1 MYSFRKRRLIFFL
14 AAISIAAIS
23 AATAPVFAQT
33 TDTERSQGLYTGS
46 PFWRKVVGGAVL
58 SLPSVQVQSA
68 VVALDGGN
76 IMAYSTAGNPLWNYS
91 ARGKISPYVTR
102 SREGTSYFSRTNGI
116 LIAVNRMGR
125 ELWRRNIESPI
136 CARIIPGWDGRLF
149 IPVEQKILCYTASG
163 NHLWTVNYEAPISLA
178 PRLDHGGG
186 IIFALENRQ
195 VCRINAFG
203 EIRIWALTD
212 APAALIPLEQKQQ
225 VLVLYKDGS
234 MSILGQSDDWF
245 FSAQGEVHPSLLPK
259 LPGNPKAAAGRKDN
273 VAVVLEDGTVVL
285 FTLVP
290 PSGKPV
296 GNLTNENGIIWKG
309 DSHIREF
316 IKRGGKP
323 EPEADIIYDDRG
335 VYILSKNGAT
345 GFSHEG
351 KRIWYTLL
359 QNTAAIPAFGNDGVL
374 YSGGKDWILYAY
386 KIEEQVLHEKNSLFG
401 PLPEGT
407 YGTGYPNSASI
418 KDFPLNEYELKYKL
432 EHIKSGINNGKVGA
446 NEIAWVSTL
455 MTVAAGDFHI
465 QHKVDALQMLGRL
478 GSQETISWLTNF
490 FRKETEPTVKSASA
504 KAIGDIGVDHEGT
517 AIQSFLFLLSAG
529 SIRDEQVSFAVAQA
543 TGALCRFSGP
553 PLSETGIKILNLL
566 ASKTQPPI
574 VRRQAEKELL
584 SLK

>member
-1 MYSFRKRRLIFFL
+1 MNSFLKKCLVFFL
-14 AAISIAAIS
+14 
-23 AATAPVFAQT
+23 TMAPVFAQT

-46 PFWRKVVGGAVL
+46 PAWRQVMGGAVL
-58 SLPSVQVQSA
+58 SLPSVQAQSA

-76 IMAYSTAGNPLWNYS
+76 IRAYSAAGNPLWNYS
-91 ARGKISPYVTR
+91 ARGRISAFVTR

-116 LIAVNRMGR
+116 LLAVNRVGR
-125 ELWRRNIESPI
+125 ELWRRNLESPI
-136 CARIIPGWDGRLF
+136 CARIVPGWDGRLF

-163 NHLWTVNYEAPISLA
+163 NPLWTVNYEAPILLA

-186 IIFALENRQ
+186 IIFALENNQ
-195 VCRINAFG
+195 VCRITPFG
-203 EIRIWALTD
+203 DIRIWALSN
-212 APAALIPLEQKQQ
+212 APAALIPLEQNQQ

-259 LPGNPKAAAGRKDN
+259 LPGTPKAAASRGNKI
-273 VAVVLEDGTVVL
+273 AVILDDGTAIL
-285 FTLVP
+285 FTLEP
-290 PSGKPV
+290 PSGKPA
-296 GNLTNENGIIWKG
+296 GTLTNENGIIWKG

-316 IKRGGKP
+316 SRRGGRP
-323 EPEADIIYDDRG
+323 EPEAEIIYDDRG

-386 KIEEQVLHEKNSLFG
+386 KIEDQVLQEKNTLFG
-401 PLPEGT
+401 PLPEGS
-407 YGTGYPNSASI
+407 YGTGYPNPALV
-418 KDFPLNEYELKYKL
+418 KDFPLTEYELKYRL
-432 EHIKSGINNGKVGA
+432 DQIKTGVKNGKVGA

-465 QHKVDALQMLGRL
+465 QHRMDALNMLGLL

-490 FRKETEPTVKSASA
+490 FRKETEPTVKSAAA
-504 KAIGDIGVDHEGT
+504 KAIGEIGVDHEGT
-517 AIQSFLFLLSAG
+517 AIQSFLFLLTAG
-529 SIRDEQVSFAVAQA
+529 SIRDEQVLFALAQA

-553 PLSETGIKILNLL
+553 PLSETGVKILNLL
-566 ASKTQPPI
+566 SVKTQPPI

>member
-1 MYSFRKRRLIFFL
+1 
-14 AAISIAAIS
+14 
-23 AATAPVFAQT
+23 
-33 TDTERSQGLYTGS
+33 
-46 PFWRKVVGGAVL
+46 
-58 SLPSVQVQSA
+58 
-68 VVALDGGN
+68 
-76 IMAYSTAGNPLWNYS
+76 
-91 ARGKISPYVTR
+91 
-102 SREGTSYFSRTNGI
+102 
-116 LIAVNRMGR
+116 MGR
-125 ELWRRNIESPI
+125 ELWRRDIESPI

-163 NHLWTVNYEAPISLA
+163 NPLWTVNYEAPISVA

-186 IIFALENRQ
+186 VIFALENNQ
-195 VCRINAFG
+195 VYRVNAFG
-203 EIRIWALTD
+203 DSRIWALTNT
-212 APAALIPLEQKQQ
+212 PAALIPLEQKQQ

-245 FSAQGEVHPSLLPK
+245 FSAAGEVHPSLMPK
-259 LPGNPKAAAGRKDN
+259 LPGSPKAAAGRGNN
-273 VAVVLEDGTVVL
+273 VAVVLDDGTVIL
-285 FTLVP
+285 FTLEP
-290 PSGKPV
+290 PSGKPA

-323 EPEADIIYDDRG
+323 EPEAEIIYDDRG

-386 KIEEQVLHEKNSLFG
+386 KIEDQILKEKTSLFG
-401 PLPEGT
+401 PLPEGS
-407 YGTGYPNSASI
+407 YGTGYPHSDSI
-418 KDFPLNEYELKYKL
+418 KVFPLNEYELKFKL
-432 EHIKSGINNGKVGA
+432 EQIKTGINTGNIGA

-455 MTVAAGDFHI
+455 MTIAAGDYHI
-465 QHKVDALQMLGRL
+465 QNKVNALQMLGKL
-478 GSQETISWLTNF
+478 GSQETISWLTTF
-490 FRKETEPTVKSASA
+490 FRKEIEPTVKSAAA
-504 KAIGDIGVDHEGT
+504 KAIGEIGVDHEGT
-517 AIQSFLFLLSAG
+517 AIQTFLFLINAG
-529 SIRDEQVSFAVAQA
+529 SLRDEQVLFAVVQA

-566 ASKTQPPI
+566 AARNQPPI

-584 SLK
+584 SIK

>member
-1 MYSFRKRRLIFFL
+1 MYSFKKRRLVFFL
-14 AAISIAAIS
+14 AAMTIATMFV
-23 AATAPVFAQT
+23 ATAPVFAQG

-46 PFWRKVVGGAVL
+46 PAWRQVMGGAVL

-76 IMAYSTAGNPLWNYS
+76 IRAYSTAGNPLWNYS
-91 ARGKISPYVTR
+91 ARGRISPYVTR

-116 LIAVNRMGR
+116 LIAVNRIGR

-163 NHLWTVNYEAPISLA
+163 NPLWAVNYEAPISLA
-178 PRLDHGGG
+178 LRLDHGGG
-186 IIFALENRQ
+186 IIFALENNQ
-195 VCRINAFG
+195 VYRINAFG
-203 EIRIWALTD
+203 EIRIWALMDT
-212 APAALIPLEQKQQ
+212 PAALIPLDQKQQ

-259 LPGNPKAAAGRKDN
+259 LPGSPKAAASRGN
-273 VAVVLEDGTVVL
+273 NIAVILDDGTAIL
-285 FTLVP
+285 FTLEP
-290 PSGKPV
+290 PSGKPA
-296 GNLTNENGIIWKG
+296 GTLSNENGIIWKG

-316 IKRGGKP
+316 VKKGGKP
-323 EPEADIIYDDRG
+323 EPEAEIIYDERG

-359 QNTAAIPAFGNDGVL
+359 QNTAAIPSFGSDGML

-386 KIEEQVLHEKNSLFG
+386 KLEDQVLHEKNSLFG
-401 PLPEGT
+401 PLPEGS
-407 YGTGYPNSASI
+407 YGTGNPNSALI
-418 KDFPLNEYELKYKL
+418 KDFPLNEYELKNKL
-432 EHIKSGINNGKVGA
+432 EQIKTGVKNGKVGA

-455 MTVAAGDFHI
+455 MTVASGDFHI
-465 QHKVDALQMLGRL
+465 QHKVDALQMLGRI

-490 FRKETEPTVKSASA
+490 FRKESEPTVKSAAA

-517 AIQSFLFLLSAG
+517 AIQTFLFLVNAG
-529 SIRDEQVSFAVAQA
+529 SIRDEQVLFSVVQA

-566 ASKTQPPI
+566 TSKSRPPI
-574 VRRQAEKELL
+574 VRKQADKELL

>member
-1 MYSFRKRRLIFFL
+1 MYSFKIRYVIFFL
-14 AAISIAAIS
+14 AAMSIAAS
-23 AATAPVFAQT
+23 PVFAQM
-33 TDTERSQGLYTGS
+33 TDTERSQGLYSGS
-46 PFWRKVVGGAVL
+46 PAWRQVIGGSVL
-58 SLPSVQVQSA
+58 SLPSVQAQSA

-76 IMAYSTAGNPLWNYS
+76 IRAYSTAGNPLWNYS
-91 ARGKISPYVTR
+91 ARGRISPYVTR

-116 LIAVNRMGR
+116 LIAVNRIGR

-163 NHLWTVNYEAPISLA
+163 NPLWTVNYEAPISLA

-186 IIFALENRQ
+186 IIFALENNQ
-195 VCRINAFG
+195 VCRITPVG
-203 EIRIWALTD
+203 DIRIWALSD
-212 APAALIPLEQKQQ
+212 KPAALIPLEQQQQ

-259 LPGNPKAAAGRKDN
+259 LPGNPKAAASRGNKI
-273 VAVVLEDGTVVL
+273 AVILDDGTAIL
-285 FTLVP
+285 FTLEP
-290 PSGKPV
+290 PSGKPA
-296 GNLTNENGIIWKG
+296 GTLSNENGIIWKG
-309 DSHIREF
+309 DSHIKEF
-316 IKRGGKP
+316 TRKGGKP
-323 EPEADIIYDDRG
+323 EPEAEIIYDDRG

-345 GFSHEG
+345 GFAHDG

-359 QNTAAIPAFGNDGVL
+359 QNAAAIPAFGNDGVL

-386 KIEEQVLHEKNSLFG
+386 KIEDQVLHERTTLFG
-401 PLPEGT
+401 PLPEGS
-407 YGTGYPNSASI
+407 YGTGTPNPAFT

-432 EHIKSGINNGKVGA
+432 DQIKTGVKTGKVGA
-446 NEIAWVSTL
+446 NEIAWVSVL

-465 QHKVDALQMLGRL
+465 QYKVEALQMLGRL

-490 FRKETEPTVKSASA
+490 FRKETEPTVKSAAA

-517 AIQSFLFLLSAG
+517 AIQSFLYLLTAG
-529 SIRDEQVSFAVAQA
+529 SIRDEQVLFAVTQA

-566 ASKTQPPI
+566 SAKSRPPI